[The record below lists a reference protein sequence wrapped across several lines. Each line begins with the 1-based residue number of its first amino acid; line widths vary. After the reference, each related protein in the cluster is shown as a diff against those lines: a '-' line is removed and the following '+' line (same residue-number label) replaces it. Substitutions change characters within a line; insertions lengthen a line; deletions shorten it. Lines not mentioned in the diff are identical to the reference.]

1 MKEPTYYKRR
11 DPFLIALY
19 LLFALMA
26 FATLFPF
33 YNVII
38 LSVANIQSYAS
49 HIPYILPYEVD
60 WSAYQE
66 IINDPYFVK
75 SLSVTVFITVVG
87 TAINIL
93 LTVAAVYL
101 LFGVVLGIAVVKGD
115 SMEPTLRE
123 NDIVLF
129 LRIDVG
135 YNPEDIVLTEAEDG
149 RIYIKRIAAVSGQ
162 TVDINE
168 ETGALVIDGTEA
180 VEPYVYTKTS
190 GKTGMEFPYTLEEG
204 EYLLLGDNRE
214 NSYDSRNYGPVR
226 EDDIKGRVFTT
237 LRVGT

>member
-1 MKEPTYYKRR
+1 MSRTVNEGIRPPDNTEDHLNFPIDNMLKKIRNRR
-11 DPFLIALY
+11 RRRQA
-19 LLFALMA
+19 
-26 FATLFPF
+26 
-33 YNVII
+33 
-38 LSVANIQSYAS
+38 
-49 HIPYILPYEVD
+49 
-60 WSAYQE
+60 
-66 IINDPYFVK
+66 
-75 SLSVTVFITVVG
+75 
-87 TAINIL
+87 AINIL

-149 RIYIKRIAAVSGQ
+149 RIYIKRIAAVPGQ
-162 TVDINE
+162 TVDIND

-190 GKTGMEFPYTLEEG
+190 CKTGMEFPYTLEEG

>member
-1 MKEPTYYKRR
+1 MSRTVNEGIRPPDNTEDHLYFPIDNMLKKIRNRR
-11 DPFLIALY
+11 RRRQA
-19 LLFALMA
+19 
-26 FATLFPF
+26 
-33 YNVII
+33 
-38 LSVANIQSYAS
+38 
-49 HIPYILPYEVD
+49 
-60 WSAYQE
+60 
-66 IINDPYFVK
+66 
-75 SLSVTVFITVVG
+75 
-87 TAINIL
+87 AINIL

-149 RIYIKRIAAVSGQ
+149 RIYIKRIAAVPGQ

-180 VEPYVYTKTS
+180 VEPYVYTETS

>member
-1 MKEPTYYKRR
+1 MSRTVNEGIRPPDNTEDHLYFPIDNMLKKIRNRR
-11 DPFLIALY
+11 RRRQA
-19 LLFALMA
+19 
-26 FATLFPF
+26 
-33 YNVII
+33 
-38 LSVANIQSYAS
+38 
-49 HIPYILPYEVD
+49 
-60 WSAYQE
+60 
-66 IINDPYFVK
+66 
-75 SLSVTVFITVVG
+75 
-87 TAINIL
+87 AINIL

-101 LFGVVLGIAVVKGD
+101 LFGAVLGIAVVKGD

-123 NDIVLF
+123 NDMVLF

-149 RIYIKRIAAVSGQ
+149 RIYIKRIAAVPGQ

-168 ETGALVIDGTEA
+168 ETGTLLVDGTEA
-180 VEPYVYTKTS
+180 SEPYVYTKTLR
-190 GKTGMEFPYTLEEG
+190 KTGMEFPYTLEEG

>member
-1 MKEPTYYKRR
+1 MSRTVNEGIRPPDNTEDHLNFPIDNMLKKIRNRR
-11 DPFLIALY
+11 RRRQA
-19 LLFALMA
+19 
-26 FATLFPF
+26 
-33 YNVII
+33 
-38 LSVANIQSYAS
+38 
-49 HIPYILPYEVD
+49 
-60 WSAYQE
+60 
-66 IINDPYFVK
+66 
-75 SLSVTVFITVVG
+75 
-87 TAINIL
+87 AINIL

-135 YNPEDIVLTEAEDG
+135 YNPDDIVLTEAEDG
-149 RIYIKRIAAVSGQ
+149 RIYIKRIAAVPGQ

-168 ETGALVIDGTEA
+168 ETGTLLVDGTEA
-180 VEPYVYTKTS
+180 SEPYVYTKTLR
-190 GKTGMEFPYTLEEG
+190 KTGMEFPYTLEEG